1 MREKLTPEALREA
14 LKELPNWKL
23 EDGQL
28 TQTITFSSFMKAI
41 AFVNEAAA
49 LAEQANHHPDIDI
62 RYNRLRFV
70 LVTHD
75 AGGITHN
82 DVEMAAKL
90 DAALKAHI

>member
-1 MREKLTPEALREA
+1 MRAKLTPGALQNA
-14 LKELPNWKL
+14 LLTLPNWKL

-28 TQTITFSSFMKAI
+28 TQTITFSSFLKAI
-41 AFVNEAAA
+41 EFVNEAAA

-90 DAALKAHI
+90 DSALKARI

>member
-1 MREKLTPEALREA
+1 MREKLTAEALESA
-14 LKELPNWKL
+14 LLELPNWKL

-28 TQTITFSSFMKAI
+28 VQTITFSSFVKAI
-41 AFVNEAAA
+41 EFVNVAAD
-49 LAEQANHHPDIDI
+49 LAEKADHHPDIDI
-62 RYNRLRFV
+62 RYNLLRFV

-90 DAALKAHI
+90 DSALKARI

>member
-1 MREKLTPEALREA
+1 MRAKLTPEALKSA
-14 LKELPNWKL
+14 LLALPNWKL

-28 TQTITFSSFMKAI
+28 TQTITFSSFVKAI
-41 AFVNEAAA
+41 EFVNEAAA

-62 RYNRLRFV
+62 RYNHLRFV

-90 DAALKAHI
+90 DAALKTH